1 MVVSKR
7 KSRNFGLDLVK
18 VLACIL
24 VICLHSLTPTSLVVK
39 NNIFNSSVY
48 YSGTIAIP
56 IFFMA
61 SSYFVLNKKD
71 ISFYYVLRR
80 VVDIFFI
87 IVGWVLVYSICQL
100 IVKHRFIF
108 LEELKGTAFITTS
121 SNHFYHFW
129 FFGALIFMLIISPL
143 LWYIL
148 HNNFKRYLF
157 LTFILTLICVGVDI
171 SLHLDNSINIQNI
184 PQVFR
189 IYLYIEYYLLG
200 GLIGNLRFI
209 KIKEYV
215 KKHIMIISFS
225 AIFLYFIV
233 IIYSIWNRNVIH
245 WDYAEANYGNIL
257 VIFTS
262 VLILIIFSVLNPK
275 NKKLIEFIIPA
286 TMGIYMIHPFF
297 INKLMK
303 IHFFYEYPVF
313 MVPILFVLCLIIVE
327 IALRIPV
334 IKRFFKL

>member
-1 MVVSKR
+1 MNKR

-18 VLACIL
+18 ILACIL
-24 VICLHSLTPTSLVVK
+24 VICLHSLTPTSLVIK
-39 NNIFNSSVY
+39 NNFFNSSIY

-61 SSYFVLNKKD
+61 SSYFVLNKKN
-71 ISFYYVLRR
+71 ISFSYVLRR
-80 VVDIFFI
+80 VIDILFI
-87 IVGWVLVYSICQL
+87 ILGWVLVYSICQL
-100 IVKHRFIF
+100 IVTHRFIF
-108 LEELKGTAFITTS
+108 LEELKGTAFISTS
-121 SNHFYHFW
+121 NNHFYHFW
-129 FFGALIFMLIISPL
+129 FFWALIFMLILSPL

-148 HNNFKRYLF
+148 HHNFKSYLF
-157 LTFILTLICVGVDI
+157 LTFILTLICIGMDI
-171 SLHLDNSINIQNI
+171 SLHWENAINIQKI

-200 GLIGNLRFI
+200 GLIGNIRFT
-209 KIKEYV
+209 KIKEYA
-215 KKHIMIISFS
+215 KEHLIIICLS

-245 WDYAEANYGNIL
+245 WAYAEANYGNIL
-257 VIFTS
+257 VILTS
-262 VLILIIFSVLNPK
+262 VLILTIFSVVNPK
-275 NKKLIEFIIPA
+275 NKKVIEFIIPA

-303 IHFFYEYPVF
+303 IHFLCEYPVF
-313 MVPILFVLCLIIVE
+313 MIPVLFVLCLIIVK

-334 IKRFFKL
+334 IKFFFKL

>member
-1 MVVSKR
+1 M
-7 KSRNFGLDLVK
+7 
-18 VLACIL
+18 
-24 VICLHSLTPTSLVVK
+24 
-39 NNIFNSSVY
+39 
-48 YSGTIAIP
+48 
-56 IFFMA
+56 
-61 SSYFVLNKKD
+61 
-71 ISFYYVLRR
+71 
-80 VVDIFFI
+80 
-87 IVGWVLVYSICQL
+87 
-100 IVKHRFIF
+100 
-108 LEELKGTAFITTS
+108 
-121 SNHFYHFW
+121 
-129 FFGALIFMLIISPL
+129 
-143 LWYIL
+143 
-148 HNNFKRYLF
+148 
-157 LTFILTLICVGVDI
+157 
-171 SLHLDNSINIQNI
+171 DNSINIQNI

>member
-1 MVVSKR
+1 
-7 KSRNFGLDLVK
+7 
-18 VLACIL
+18 
-24 VICLHSLTPTSLVVK
+24 
-39 NNIFNSSVY
+39 
-48 YSGTIAIP
+48 
-56 IFFMA
+56 
-61 SSYFVLNKKD
+61 
-71 ISFYYVLRR
+71 
-80 VVDIFFI
+80 
-87 IVGWVLVYSICQL
+87 
-100 IVKHRFIF
+100 
-108 LEELKGTAFITTS
+108 
-121 SNHFYHFW
+121 
-129 FFGALIFMLIISPL
+129 MLIISPL

-148 HNNFKRYLF
+148 HNNFNRYLF

-209 KIKEYV
+209 RIKEYV
-215 KKHIMIISFS
+215 KEHIMIISFS
-225 AIFLYFIV
+225 AIFLYCIV

-245 WDYAEANYGNIL
+245 WDYAEAHYGNIL

-313 MVPILFVLCLIIVE
+313 MVPILFFLCLIIVE